1 MTPSGPAGSPPPLAG
16 GGDGKAGGR
25 PAPRHVVLVGL
36 SGSGKSTVGRLLGDR
51 LSRPFVDTDDVVVA
65 LAGRPIPELFAAEG
79 EAAFREVE
87 RRAVAWALEGAPGV
101 VATGGGAPLDAAN
114 RERLWTGNLVV
125 WLDAPVDVLV
135 RRVGA
140 AGAGRPLLS
149 GDAAARLSR
158 LAEARRP
165 VYATAHL
172 HLVTSGLTPAD
183 VAAAIISALED

>member
-65 LAGRPIPELFAAEG
+65 LAGRPIPEIFAAEG

-87 RRAVAWALEGAPGV
+87 RRA
-101 VATGGGAPLDAAN
+101 AAN

-149 GDAAARLSR
+149 GDAAARLTR

-183 VAAAIISALED
+183 VATAIISALED

>member
-1 MTPSGPAGSPPPLAG
+1 MTPSGPVGSPPPPA
-16 GGDGKAGGR
+16 GGDGGR
-25 PAPRHVVLVGL
+25 RAPRHVILVGL

-65 LAGRPIPELFAAEG
+65 LAGRPIPEIFAAEG
-79 EAAFREVE
+79 EAAFRAVE

-114 RERLWTGNLVV
+114 RERLWAGNLVV

-149 GDAAARLSR
+149 GDAAARLAR

-172 HLVTSGLTPAD
+172 HLVTSGLAPAD

>member
-1 MTPSGPAGSPPPLAG
+1 MTPSGPGGSPPPPAGGAG
-16 GGDGKAGGR
+16 GGSPSR
-25 PAPRHVVLVGL
+25 RHVVLVGL

-51 LSRPFVDTDDVVVA
+51 LGRPFVDTDDVVVA
-65 LAGRPIPELFAAEG
+65 LAGRPIPEIFAADG

-87 RRAVAWALEGAPGV
+87 RRAVAWALEGPPGV
-101 VATGGGAPLDAAN
+101 VATGGGAPLDATN
-114 RERLWTGNLVV
+114 RERLWAGNLVV

-149 GDAAARLSR
+149 GGAAARLAR

-165 VYATAHL
+165 VYAAAHL
-172 HLVTSGLTPAD
+172 HLVTSGLSPAD